1 MEITFKN
8 SMLSITADGSALLML
23 TIPKDQK
30 RLYDDL
36 RAFDNDKLKL
46 VTIDYF
52 KEKKS
57 KDANSGF
64 WLMCDRIAKKL
75 GNIKDNIYVDMV
87 KKYGVWDDII
97 ITSEAWPIYEKRHNN
112 SSSVNFSKE
121 HSLCDV
127 VESYSKG
134 GQGWVKIRS
143 YPGTSVYSK
152 EDFKPLLDGVI
163 EEAKELGIP
172 FFSREELDQ
181 MLLIWEK
188 RKKEVE

>member
-1 MEITFKN
+1 
-8 SMLSITADGSALLML
+8 
-23 TIPKDQK
+23 
-30 RLYDDL
+30 
-36 RAFDNDKLKL
+36 
-46 VTIDYF
+46 
-52 KEKKS
+52 
-57 KDANSGF
+57 
-64 WLMCDRIAKKL
+64 MCDRIAKKL
-75 GNIKDNIYVDMV
+75 GNIKDNIYVEMV
-87 KKYGVWDDII
+87 KKYGVFDDVLL
-97 ITSEAWPIYEKRHNN
+97 TVEAYPVYEKRHND

-121 HSLCDV
+121 YSLCEV
-127 VESYSKG
+127 AERYTKG
-134 GQGWVKIRS
+134 SQGWVKLRS

>member
-1 MEITFKN
+1 MEIHFKESVFSVMPN
-8 SMLSITADGSALLML
+8 GNALLML

-36 RAFDNDKLKL
+36 KALENDKLK
-46 VTIDYF
+46 VADIGYF

-75 GNIKDNIYVDMV
+75 GNTKDNIYVEMV
-87 KKYGVWDDII
+87 KKYGVFDDVIL
-97 ITSEAWPIYEKRHNN
+97 TVEAFNVYEKRHND
-112 SSSVNFSKE
+112 SSSVNFSKGY
-121 HSLCDV
+121 SLCDV
-127 VESYSKG
+127 VETYAKG
-134 GQGWVKIRS
+134 GQGWVKVRS

-152 EDFKPLLDGVI
+152 DDFKPLLDGVI
-163 EEAKELGIP
+163 EDAKELGIP

-181 MLLIWEK
+181 MLSVWEK

>member
-1 MEITFKN
+1 MELHYKHSVFSTTPN
-8 SMLSITADGSALLML
+8 GDALLML

-30 RLYDDL
+30 RLYEDI
-36 RAFDNDKLKL
+36 RTFENEELK
-46 VTIDYF
+46 VITIDYF
-52 KEKKS
+52 KEKRS
-57 KDANSGF
+57 RDANSGF

-75 GNIKDNIYVDMV
+75 GNTKDNIYVEMV
-87 KKYGVWDDII
+87 KKYGVFDDLI
-97 ITSEAWPIYEKRHNN
+97 ITTEAWPVYEKRHND
-112 SSSVNFSKE
+112 SSSVKFSKGY
-121 HSLCDV
+121 SLCDV

-134 GQGWVKIRS
+134 GQEWVKVRS

-181 MLLIWEK
+181 MLLVWEK
-188 RKKEVE
+188 RKKVE